1 MQKTPIWL
9 AAAAAFLISA
19 PLAENASAARHHAAT
34 ASHGHKAATHKP
46 TQAAQKKAPALD
58 QNVLQA
64 EVLLDRA
71 GFSPGTIDGRDGDNF
86 AKALHAFQQVN
97 GLPVGPLDQATLDR
111 LTQVGGGPVV
121 GEYTIQPQDVAGPFV
136 PQIPRQFD
144 EMAQL
149 PQLAY
154 HSPRQLIAAK
164 FRMSEG
170 LLAALN
176 PNKNFA
182 EPGTV
187 LTVANVPQGGDD
199 PAVVA
204 QTLHEHRGGTG
215 SSAPPQQTVARVVV
229 DKQNRSIQVFSGDNR
244 LLAFFPASIGSAE
257 KPAPSGTVQVSRVDY
272 DPTYTYDPALHFKE
286 QRTNRK
292 VTVRPGPNNPVG
304 VVWIALS
311 AKGYGIHGTPDP
323 DAIGKTQSHGCIR
336 LTNWDALTLARLVK
350 KGTPV
355 DFIG

>member
-1 MQKTPIWL
+1 MRMTRGWL
-9 AAAAAFLISA
+9 AIAAAFLISA
-19 PLAENASAARHHAAT
+19 PIAENASAARHHHAAAAPRSHAT
-34 ASHGHKAATHKP
+34 AAQKAP
-46 TQAAQKKAPALD
+46 QKKAPAID

-97 GLPVGPLDQATLDR
+97 GLPVRPLDQATLEK
-111 LTQVGGGPVV
+111 LSQVGGPVT

-136 PQIPRQFD
+136 PEIPKQFV

-149 PQLAY
+149 PQVGY
-154 HSPRQLIAAK
+154 RSPRQLIAAK
-164 FRMSEG
+164 FHMSEG

-176 PNKNFA
+176 PDKNFTEA
-182 EPGTV
+182 GTV
-187 LTVANVPQGGDD
+187 LTVANVRQAGDD

-204 QTLHEHRGGTG
+204 QALHEHRGRTG
-215 SSAPPQQTVARVVV
+215 SSAPPEQTAARVVV
-229 DKQNRSIQVFSGDNR
+229 NKQNRSVQVFSADNR

-257 KPAPSGTVQVSRVDY
+257 KPAPSGTLVVRRVDY
-272 DPTYTYDPALHFKE
+272 DPTYTYDPAYHFKE
-286 QRTNRK
+286 QKIQRK
-292 VTVRPGPNNPVG
+292 ATVRPGPNNPVG

-311 AKGYGIHGTPDP
+311 EKGYGIHGTPDP
-323 DAIGKTQSHGCIR
+323 DAVGKTQSHGCIR

>member
-1 MQKTPIWL
+1 MRLTRAWL
-9 AAAAAFLISA
+9 AIAAAFLISA
-19 PLAENASAARHHAAT
+19 PIAENASAARHHNHAAAT
-34 ASHGHKAATHKP
+34 PRSHGMAAQKAP
-46 TQAAQKKAPALD
+46 QKKAPALD

-111 LTQVGGGPVV
+111 LTQVGGGPAI
-121 GEYTIQPQDVAGPFV
+121 GEYTIQPPDVAGPFV
-136 PQIPRQFD
+136 PEIPKQFV

-164 FRMSEG
+164 FHMSEG

-176 PNKNFA
+176 PGKNFTEA
-182 EPGTV
+182 GTV
-187 LTVANVPQGGDD
+187 LSVANVPQGGDD

-204 QTLHEHRGGTG
+204 QALHEHRGRTG
-215 SSAPPQQTVARVVV
+215 SSAPPEQTAARVVV
-229 DKQNRSIQVFSGDNR
+229 NKQNRSVQVFSADNR
-244 LLAFFPASIGSAE
+244 LLAFLPASIGSAE
-257 KPAPSGTVQVSRVDY
+257 KPAPSGTVQVTRVDY
-272 DPTYTYDPALHFKE
+272 DPTYTYDPAYHFKE
-286 QRTNRK
+286 QKIQRK
-292 VTVRPGPNNPVG
+292 ATVRPGPNNPVG

-323 DAIGKTQSHGCIR
+323 DAVGKTQSHGCIR

>member
-1 MQKTPIWL
+1 MRMTRAWL
-9 AAAAAFLISA
+9 AIAAAFLISA
-19 PLAENASAARHHAAT
+19 PIAENASAARHHHAAAAPRSHAT
-34 ASHGHKAATHKP
+34 AAQKAP
-46 TQAAQKKAPALD
+46 QKKAPAID

-97 GLPVGPLDQATLDR
+97 GLPVGPLDQATLDK
-111 LTQVGGGPVV
+111 LSQVGGGPVTA
-121 GEYTIQPQDVAGPFV
+121 EYTIQPQDVAGPFV
-136 PQIPRQFD
+136 PEIPKQFV

-149 PQLAY
+149 PQVGY
-154 HSPRQLIAAK
+154 RSPRQLIAAK
-164 FRMSEG
+164 FHMSEG

-176 PNKNFA
+176 PDKNFTEA
-182 EPGTV
+182 GTV
-187 LTVANVPQGGDD
+187 LTVANVRQAGDD

-204 QTLHEHRGGTG
+204 QALHEHRGRTG
-215 SSAPPQQTVARVVV
+215 SSAPPEQTAARVVV
-229 DKQNRSIQVFSGDNR
+229 NKQNRSVQVFSADNR

-257 KPAPSGTVQVSRVDY
+257 KPAPSGTLVVRRVDY
-272 DPTYTYDPALHFKE
+272 DPTYTYDPAYHFKE
-286 QRTNRK
+286 QKIQRK
-292 VTVRPGPNNPVG
+292 ATVRPGPNNPVG

-311 AKGYGIHGTPDP
+311 EKGYGIHGTPDP
-323 DAIGKTQSHGCIR
+323 DAVGKTQSHGCIR

>member
-1 MQKTPIWL
+1 MRMTRAWL
-9 AAAAAFLISA
+9 AIAAAFLISA
-19 PLAENASAARHHAAT
+19 PLAENASAARHHHAAAAPRSHAT
-34 ASHGHKAATHKP
+34 AAQKAP
-46 TQAAQKKAPALD
+46 QKKAPAID

-71 GFSPGTIDGRDGDNF
+71 GLSPGTIDGRDGDNF
-86 AKALHAFQQVN
+86 AKAMHAFQQVN
-97 GLPVGPLDQATLDR
+97 GLPVGPLDQATLEK
-111 LTQVGGGPVV
+111 LSQVGGPVT

-136 PQIPRQFD
+136 PEIPKQFV

-149 PQLAY
+149 PQVGY
-154 HSPRQLIAAK
+154 RSPRQLIAAK
-164 FRMSEG
+164 FHMSEG

-176 PNKNFA
+176 PDKNFTEA
-182 EPGTV
+182 GAV
-187 LTVANVPQGGDD
+187 LTVANVRQAGDD

-204 QTLHEHRGGTG
+204 QALHEHRGSTG
-215 SSAPPQQTVARVVV
+215 SSAPPGQTAARVVV
-229 DKQNRSIQVFSGDNR
+229 NKQNRSVQVFSADNR

-257 KPAPSGTVQVSRVDY
+257 KPAPSGTLVVRRVDY
-272 DPTYTYDPALHFKE
+272 DPTYTYDPAYHFKE
-286 QRTNRK
+286 QKIQRK
-292 VTVRPGPNNPVG
+292 ATVRPGPNNPVG

-311 AKGYGIHGTPDP
+311 EKGYGIHGTPDP
-323 DAIGKTQSHGCIR
+323 DAVGKTQSHGCIR

>member
-1 MQKTPIWL
+1 MTRAWL
-9 AAAAAFLISA
+9 AIAAAFLISA
-19 PLAENASAARHHAAT
+19 PIAENASAARHHHAA
-34 ASHGHKAATHKP
+34 AAPRSHGTAAQKAP
-46 TQAAQKKAPALD
+46 QKKAPAID

-71 GFSPGTIDGRDGDNF
+71 GLSPGTIDGRDGDNF
-86 AKALHAFQQVN
+86 AKAMHAFQQVN
-97 GLPVGPLDQATLDR
+97 GLPVGPLDQATLEK
-111 LTQVGGGPVV
+111 LSQVGGPVT

-136 PQIPRQFD
+136 PEIPKQFV

-149 PQLAY
+149 PQVGY
-154 HSPRQLIAAK
+154 RSPRQLIAAK
-164 FRMSEG
+164 FHMSEG

-176 PNKNFA
+176 PDKNFTEA
-182 EPGTV
+182 GAV
-187 LTVANVPQGGDD
+187 LTVANVRQAGDD

-204 QTLHEHRGGTG
+204 QALHEHRGSTG
-215 SSAPPQQTVARVVV
+215 SSAPPGQTAARVVV
-229 DKQNRSIQVFSGDNR
+229 NKQNRSVQVFSADNR

-257 KPAPSGTVQVSRVDY
+257 KPAPSGTLVVRRVDY
-272 DPTYTYDPALHFKE
+272 DPTYTYDPAYHFKE
-286 QRTNRK
+286 QKIQRK
-292 VTVRPGPNNPVG
+292 ATVRPGPNNPVG

-311 AKGYGIHGTPDP
+311 EKGYGIHGTPDP
-323 DAIGKTQSHGCIR
+323 DAVGKTQSHGCIR

>member
-1 MQKTPIWL
+1 MRTTRAWL
-9 AAAAAFLISA
+9 TIAVAFLISA
-19 PLAENASAARHHAAT
+19 PVAENASAARHHHAA
-34 ASHGHKAATHKP
+34 AAPRSHAT
-46 TQAAQKKAPALD
+46 TAQKKAPAID

-97 GLPVGPLDQATLDR
+97 GLPVGRLDSATLER
-111 LTQVGGGPVV
+111 LGQVGGGPVV

-136 PQIPRQFD
+136 PEVPKQFV

-149 PQLAY
+149 PQVGY
-154 HSPRQLIAAK
+154 RSPRQLIAAK
-164 FRMSEG
+164 FHMSEG

-176 PNKNFA
+176 PDKNFTEA
-182 EPGTV
+182 GTV
-187 LTVANVPQGGDD
+187 LSVANVPHGGDD

-204 QTLHEHRGGTG
+204 QALHERRGGTG
-215 SSAPPQQTVARVVV
+215 SSTPPGQAAARVVV
-229 DKQNRSIQVFSGDNR
+229 DKQNRSVQVFSADNR

-257 KPAPSGTVQVSRVDY
+257 KPAPSGALQVTRVDY
-272 DPTYTYDPALHFKE
+272 DPTYTYDPAYHFKE
-286 QRTNRK
+286 QKIQRK
-292 VTVRPGPNNPVG
+292 VTVKPGPNNPVG

-323 DAIGKTQSHGCIR
+323 DAVGKTQSHGCIR

>member
-1 MQKTPIWL
+1 MRTTRAWL
-9 AAAAAFLISA
+9 TIAVAFLISA
-19 PLAENASAARHHAAT
+19 PVAENASAARHHHAA
-34 ASHGHKAATHKP
+34 AAPRSHAT
-46 TQAAQKKAPALD
+46 TAQKKAPAID

-97 GLPVGPLDQATLDR
+97 GLPVGRLDSATLER
-111 LTQVGGGPVV
+111 LGQVGGGPVV

-136 PQIPRQFD
+136 PGVPKQFV

-149 PQLAY
+149 PQVSY
-154 HSPRQLIAAK
+154 RSPRQLIAAK
-164 FRMSEG
+164 FHMSEG

-176 PNKNFA
+176 PDKNFTEA
-182 EPGTV
+182 GTV
-187 LTVANVPQGGDD
+187 LSVVNVPHGGDD

-204 QTLHEHRGGTG
+204 QALHERRGGTG
-215 SSAPPQQTVARVVV
+215 SSTPPGQTAARVVV
-229 DKQNRSIQVFSGDNR
+229 DKQNRSVQVFSADNR

-257 KPAPSGTVQVSRVDY
+257 KPAPSGALQVTRVDY
-272 DPTYTYDPALHFKE
+272 DPTYTYDPAYHFKE
-286 QRTNRK
+286 QKIQRK
-292 VTVRPGPNNPVG
+292 VTVKPGPNNPVG

-323 DAIGKTQSHGCIR
+323 DAVGKTQSHGCIR

>member
-1 MQKTPIWL
+1 MRMTRAWL
-9 AAAAAFLISA
+9 AIAAAFLISA
-19 PLAENASAARHHAAT
+19 PLAENASAARHHHAAAAPRSHAT
-34 ASHGHKAATHKP
+34 AAQKAP
-46 TQAAQKKAPALD
+46 QKKAPAID

-71 GFSPGTIDGRDGDNF
+71 GLSPGTIDGRDGDNF
-86 AKALHAFQQVN
+86 AKAMHAFQQVN
-97 GLPVGPLDQATLDR
+97 GLPVGPLDQATLEK
-111 LTQVGGGPVV
+111 LSQVGGPVT

-136 PQIPRQFD
+136 PEIPKQFV

-149 PQLAY
+149 PQVGY
-154 HSPRQLIAAK
+154 RSPRQLIAAK
-164 FRMSEG
+164 FHMSEG

-176 PNKNFA
+176 PDKNFTEA
-182 EPGTV
+182 GTV
-187 LTVANVPQGGDD
+187 LTVANVRQAGDD

-204 QTLHEHRGGTG
+204 QALHEHRGRTG
-215 SSAPPQQTVARVVV
+215 SSAPPEQTAARVVV
-229 DKQNRSIQVFSGDNR
+229 NKQNRSVQVFSADNR

-257 KPAPSGTVQVSRVDY
+257 KPAPSGTLVVRRVDY
-272 DPTYTYDPALHFKE
+272 DPTYTYDPAYHFKE
-286 QRTNRK
+286 QKIQRK
-292 VTVRPGPNNPVG
+292 ATVRPGPNNPVG

-311 AKGYGIHGTPDP
+311 EKGYGIHGTPDP
-323 DAIGKTQSHGCIR
+323 DAVGKTQSHGCIR

>member
-1 MQKTPIWL
+1 MTRAWL
-9 AAAAAFLISA
+9 AIAAAFLISA
-19 PLAENASAARHHAAT
+19 PLAENASAARHHHAAAAPRSHAT
-34 ASHGHKAATHKP
+34 AAQKAP
-46 TQAAQKKAPALD
+46 QKKAPAID

-71 GFSPGTIDGRDGDNF
+71 GLSPGTIDGRDGDNF
-86 AKALHAFQQVN
+86 AKAMHAFQQVN
-97 GLPVGPLDQATLDR
+97 GLPVGPLDQATLEK
-111 LTQVGGGPVV
+111 LSQVGGPVT

-136 PQIPRQFD
+136 PEIPKQFV

-149 PQLAY
+149 PQVGY
-154 HSPRQLIAAK
+154 RSPRQLIAAK
-164 FRMSEG
+164 FHMSEG

-176 PNKNFA
+176 PDKNFTEA
-182 EPGTV
+182 GTV
-187 LTVANVPQGGDD
+187 LTVANVRQAGDD

-204 QTLHEHRGGTG
+204 QALHEHRGRTG
-215 SSAPPQQTVARVVV
+215 SSAPPEQTAARVVV
-229 DKQNRSIQVFSGDNR
+229 NKQNRSVQVFSADNR

-257 KPAPSGTVQVSRVDY
+257 KPAPSGTLVVRRVDY
-272 DPTYTYDPALHFKE
+272 DPTYTYDPAYHFKE
-286 QRTNRK
+286 QKIQRK
-292 VTVRPGPNNPVG
+292 ATVRPGPNNPVG

-311 AKGYGIHGTPDP
+311 EKGYGIHGTPDP
-323 DAIGKTQSHGCIR
+323 DAVGKTQSHGCIR

>member
-1 MQKTPIWL
+1 MRMTRAWL
-9 AAAAAFLISA
+9 AIAAAFLISA
-19 PLAENASAARHHAAT
+19 PLAENASAARHHHAAAAPRSHAT
-34 ASHGHKAATHKP
+34 AAQKAP
-46 TQAAQKKAPALD
+46 QKKAPAID

-97 GLPVGPLDQATLDR
+97 GLPVRPLDQATLEK
-111 LTQVGGGPVV
+111 LSQVGGPVT

-136 PQIPRQFD
+136 PEIPKQFV

-149 PQLAY
+149 PQVGY
-154 HSPRQLIAAK
+154 RSPRQLIAAK
-164 FRMSEG
+164 FHMSEG

-176 PNKNFA
+176 PDKNFTEA
-182 EPGTV
+182 GAV
-187 LTVANVPQGGDD
+187 LTVANVRQAGDD

-204 QTLHEHRGGTG
+204 QALHEHRGRTG
-215 SSAPPQQTVARVVV
+215 SSAPPEQTAARVVV
-229 DKQNRSIQVFSGDNR
+229 NKQNRSVQVFSADNR

-257 KPAPSGTVQVSRVDY
+257 KPAPSGTLVVRRVDY
-272 DPTYTYDPALHFKE
+272 DPTYTYDPAYHFKE
-286 QRTNRK
+286 QKIQRK
-292 VTVRPGPNNPVG
+292 ATVRPGPNNPVG

-311 AKGYGIHGTPDP
+311 EKGYGIHGTPDP
-323 DAIGKTQSHGCIR
+323 DAVGKTQSHGCIR

>member
-1 MQKTPIWL
+1 MTRAWL
-9 AAAAAFLISA
+9 AIAAAFLISA
-19 PLAENASAARHHAAT
+19 PLAENASAARHHHAAAAPRSHAT
-34 ASHGHKAATHKP
+34 AAQKAP
-46 TQAAQKKAPALD
+46 QKKAPAID

-71 GFSPGTIDGRDGDNF
+71 GLSPGTIDGRDGDNF
-86 AKALHAFQQVN
+86 AKAMHAFQQVN
-97 GLPVGPLDQATLDR
+97 GLPVGPLDQATLEK
-111 LTQVGGGPVV
+111 LSQVGGPVT

-136 PQIPRQFD
+136 PEIPKQFV

-149 PQLAY
+149 PQVGY
-154 HSPRQLIAAK
+154 RSPRQLIAAK
-164 FRMSEG
+164 FHMSEG

-176 PNKNFA
+176 PDKNFTEA
-182 EPGTV
+182 GTV
-187 LTVANVPQGGDD
+187 LTVANVRQAGDD

-204 QTLHEHRGGTG
+204 QALHEHRGSTG
-215 SSAPPQQTVARVVV
+215 SSAPPGQTAARVVV
-229 DKQNRSIQVFSGDNR
+229 NKQNRSVQVFSADNR

-257 KPAPSGTVQVSRVDY
+257 KPAPSGTLVVRRVDY
-272 DPTYTYDPALHFKE
+272 DPTYTYDPAYHFKE
-286 QRTNRK
+286 QKIQRK
-292 VTVRPGPNNPVG
+292 ATVRPGPNNPVG

-311 AKGYGIHGTPDP
+311 EKGYGIHGTPDP
-323 DAIGKTQSHGCIR
+323 DAVGKTQSHGCIR

>member
-1 MQKTPIWL
+1 MRKTPIWL
-9 AAAAAFLISA
+9 AVAAFLASGPIAQSAWAGRHHHAAAARA
-19 PLAENASAARHHAAT
+19 PAAHKQAT
-34 ASHGHKAATHKP
+34 ARKQT
-46 TQAAQKKAPALD
+46 PAID

-71 GFSPGTIDGRDGDNF
+71 GFSPGPIDGRDGDNF

-97 GLPVGPLDQATLDR
+97 GLQAGALDQATLEK
-111 LTQVGGGPVV
+111 LGQVGGGPAL

-136 PQIPRQFD
+136 AQIPRQFD

-154 HSPRQLIAAK
+154 HNPRQLIAAK
-164 FRMSEG
+164 FHMSEG

-176 PNKNFA
+176 PGKNFA
-182 EPGTV
+182 EAGTV
-187 LTVANVPQGGDD
+187 LSVANVPQGGND

-204 QTLHEHRGGTG
+204 QELHQHRGNTG
-215 SSAPPQQTVARVVV
+215 SSTAPGQAAARVVV
-229 DKQNRSIQVFSGDNR
+229 DKANRSVQVFSADNR
-244 LLAFFPASIGSAE
+244 LLAFLPASIGSAE
-257 KPAPSGTVQVSRVDY
+257 KPAPSGRFQVTRVDY
-272 DPTYTYDPALHFKE
+272 DPTYTYDPAYHFKE
-286 QRTNRK
+286 QKTQSK
-292 VTVRPGPNNPVG
+292 VTVKPGPNNPVG

-355 DFIG
+355 DFVG

>member
-1 MQKTPIWL
+1 MTRGWL
-9 AAAAAFLISA
+9 AIAAAFLISA
-19 PLAENASAARHHAAT
+19 PIAENASAARHHHAAAAPRSHAT
-34 ASHGHKAATHKP
+34 AAQKAP
-46 TQAAQKKAPALD
+46 QKKAPAID

-71 GFSPGTIDGRDGDNF
+71 GLSPGTIDGRDGDNF
-86 AKALHAFQQVN
+86 AKAMHAFQQVN
-97 GLPVGPLDQATLDR
+97 GLPVGPLDQATLEK
-111 LTQVGGGPVV
+111 LSQVGGPVT

-136 PQIPRQFD
+136 PEIPKQFV

-149 PQLAY
+149 PQVGY
-154 HSPRQLIAAK
+154 RSPRQLIAAK
-164 FRMSEG
+164 FHMSEG

-176 PNKNFA
+176 PDKNFTEA
-182 EPGTV
+182 GTV
-187 LTVANVPQGGDD
+187 LTVANVRQAGDD

-204 QTLHEHRGGTG
+204 QALHEHRGRTG
-215 SSAPPQQTVARVVV
+215 SSAPPEQTAARVVV
-229 DKQNRSIQVFSGDNR
+229 NKQNRSVQVFSADNR

-257 KPAPSGTVQVSRVDY
+257 KPAPSGTLVVRRVDY
-272 DPTYTYDPALHFKE
+272 DPTYTYDPAYHFKE
-286 QRTNRK
+286 QKIQRK
-292 VTVRPGPNNPVG
+292 ANVRPGPNNPVG

-311 AKGYGIHGTPDP
+311 EKGYGIHGTPDP
-323 DAIGKTQSHGCIR
+323 DAVGKTQSHGCIR

>member
-1 MQKTPIWL
+1 MTRAWL
-9 AAAAAFLISA
+9 AIAAAFLISA
-19 PLAENASAARHHAAT
+19 PLAENASAARHHHAAAAPRSHAT
-34 ASHGHKAATHKP
+34 AAQKAP
-46 TQAAQKKAPALD
+46 QKKAPAID

-71 GFSPGTIDGRDGDNF
+71 GLSPGTIDGRDGDNF
-86 AKALHAFQQVN
+86 AKAMHAFQQVN
-97 GLPVGPLDQATLDR
+97 GLPVGPLDQATLEK
-111 LTQVGGGPVV
+111 LSQVGGPVT

-136 PQIPRQFD
+136 PEIPKQFV

-149 PQLAY
+149 PQVGY
-154 HSPRQLIAAK
+154 RSPRQLIAAK
-164 FRMSEG
+164 FHMSEG

-176 PNKNFA
+176 PDKNFTEA
-182 EPGTV
+182 GAV
-187 LTVANVPQGGDD
+187 LTVANVRQAGDD

-204 QTLHEHRGGTG
+204 QALHEHRGSTG
-215 SSAPPQQTVARVVV
+215 SSAPPGQTAARVVV
-229 DKQNRSIQVFSGDNR
+229 NKQNRSVQVFSADNR

-257 KPAPSGTVQVSRVDY
+257 KPAPSGTLVVRRVDY
-272 DPTYTYDPALHFKE
+272 DPTYTYDPAYHFKE
-286 QRTNRK
+286 QKIQRK
-292 VTVRPGPNNPVG
+292 ATVRPGPNNPVG

-311 AKGYGIHGTPDP
+311 EKGYGIHGTPDP
-323 DAIGKTQSHGCIR
+323 DAVGKTQSHGCIR

>member
-1 MQKTPIWL
+1 MTRGWL
-9 AAAAAFLISA
+9 AIAAAFLISA
-19 PLAENASAARHHAAT
+19 PIAENASAARHHHAAAAPRSHAT
-34 ASHGHKAATHKP
+34 AAQKAP
-46 TQAAQKKAPALD
+46 QKKAPAID

-97 GLPVGPLDQATLDR
+97 GLPVRPLDQATLEK
-111 LTQVGGGPVV
+111 LSQVGGPVTA
-121 GEYTIQPQDVAGPFV
+121 EYTIQPQDVAGPFV
-136 PQIPRQFD
+136 PEIPKQFV

-149 PQLAY
+149 PQVGY
-154 HSPRQLIAAK
+154 RSPRQLIAAK
-164 FRMSEG
+164 FHMSEG

-176 PNKNFA
+176 PDKNFTEA
-182 EPGTV
+182 GTV
-187 LTVANVPQGGDD
+187 LTVANVRQAGDD

-204 QTLHEHRGGTG
+204 QALHEHRGRTG
-215 SSAPPQQTVARVVV
+215 SSAPPEQTAARVVV
-229 DKQNRSIQVFSGDNR
+229 NKQNRSVQVFSADNR

-257 KPAPSGTVQVSRVDY
+257 KPAPSGTLVVRRVDY
-272 DPTYTYDPALHFKE
+272 DPTYTYDPAYHFKE
-286 QRTNRK
+286 QKIQRK
-292 VTVRPGPNNPVG
+292 ATVRPGPNNPVG

-311 AKGYGIHGTPDP
+311 EKGYGIHGTPDP
-323 DAIGKTQSHGCIR
+323 DAVGKTQSHGCIR